1 MQRLCYATPRWN
13 IFFYLQQAH
22 SHSQAAVYEL
32 AALIIQTESDSFD
45 LFM

>member
-1 MQRLCYATPRWN
+1 MLWYSKMEY
-13 IFFYLQQAH
+13 FFNLQQAH

-32 AALIIQTESDSFD
+32 AAQIIQTESDSFD